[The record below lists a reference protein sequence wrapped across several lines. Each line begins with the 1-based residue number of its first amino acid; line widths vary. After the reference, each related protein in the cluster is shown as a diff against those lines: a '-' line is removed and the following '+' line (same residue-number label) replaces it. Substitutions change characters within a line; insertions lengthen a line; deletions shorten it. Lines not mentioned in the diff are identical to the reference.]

1 MEAANSLEPT
11 PGVVTIS
18 FLSSVP
24 QAHYWKSRMMKYAGV
39 LAFVV
44 SLAAPVFAANAPEP
58 DGKPHVF
65 ALHDRQFWVD
75 KTAMRVF
82 AGEIHPGRIPA
93 EFWEDRI
100 KKAKAMGLNTVSVY
114 VFWNEIEPTEGNF
127 VFKDQTDIRRFV
139 KLCQDNGMWVILRS
153 GPYVCGEIDFGGL
166 PAWLLKHEGLR
177 IRSNEPQFMKYCK
190 AYVEQISKQL
200 ADLQV
205 SHGGP
210 ILMTQIENE
219 YQRMDDYLREMQSLY
234 VAAGFDGQLMTCDP
248 SGGPWTTMDYLPNV
262 LRGYNGFDPNDRFQ
276 MRYDQSIAV
285 TEKTGYPVFSPE
297 VYTGWF
303 PAWGSP
309 QGKSPKV
316 DIDTQIKRIQFLF
329 DHKDASGRPD
339 LSWCLYLFDGGT
351 NFGFMAGPSN
361 NRPVTTSYDYDAP
374 VDELGRITPKYRAL
388 RDLYVKYLDL
398 TLPPIPGDPK
408 VIEIPS
414 FTLKAG
420 AELVDRL
427 PAKAIDSENVAP
439 MENFDQNYGFIDY
452 RKEFPD
458 GLKGTLDSGQG
469 RDYITI
475 MVNGKVI
482 ADKFSGVGGRGG
494 RGGARGGPAAPGA
507 GGGGLTVD
515 VSGPCTL
522 DILVHNLGRNSLIRS
537 GDNERKGLITN
548 PSLNGTAITGWKIYT
563 LPLEDPAQLPPS
575 TKVSQGAGPTFYS
588 GTFTLAEKG
597 ETYLDMSKFHF
608 GVVWVNGHNLGRYW
622 EVGASRAI
630 YLPSVWEKAGPNEIT
645 VLELGHAPADA
656 SISGV
661 SNMVE
666 TPLQPIQPLWSAAAA
681 PAGRGN

>member
-1 MEAANSLEPT
+1 MRNLTIAAL
-11 PGVVTIS
+11 
-18 FLSSVP
+18 FL
-24 QAHYWKSRMMKYAGV
+24 
-39 LAFVV
+39 
-44 SLAAPVFAANAPEP
+44 SLAAPALAANAPEA
-58 DGKPHVF
+58 DGKPHQF
-65 ALHDRQFWVD
+65 TLHDRQFWLD
-75 KTAMRVF
+75 GTPMRVF
-82 AGEIHPGRIPA
+82 AGEIHPARIPP

-100 KKAKAMGLNTVSVY
+100 KKAKAMGLNTISIY
-114 VFWNEIEPTEGNF
+114 LFWNEIEPTEGNF
-127 VFKDQTDIRRFV
+127 VFKDQTDVRRFV

-166 PAWLLKHEGLR
+166 PAWLLKHPGLK

-190 AYVEQISKQL
+190 AYIDQIGKQV

-210 ILMTQIENE
+210 IIMTQIENE
-219 YQRMDDYLREMQSLY
+219 YQRIDDYLRELQTY
-234 VAAGFDGQLMTCDP
+234 YTAAGFDGQLMTCDP

-285 TEKTGYPVFSPE
+285 TEKTGFPVFSPE

-316 DIDTQIKRIQFLF
+316 DIETQVKRIQFLF

-374 VDELGRITPKYRAL
+374 VDELGRVTPKYRAL

-398 TLPPIPGDPK
+398 TLPAIPGDPK
-408 VIEIPS
+408 VIEIPEFS
-414 FTLKAG
+414 VKAD
-420 AELVDRL
+420 AALVDRL
-427 PAKAIDSENVAP
+427 PAKAIESANVAP
-439 MENFDQNYGFIDY
+439 MEEFDQNYGFIDY
-452 RKEFPD
+452 RKEFPG
-458 GLKGTLDSGQG
+458 GLKGTLETGQG
-469 RDYITI
+469 RDYISV

-494 RGGARGGPAAPGA
+494 GRGRGAGAPAAAP
-507 GGGGLTVD
+507 LTVD

-522 DILVHNLGRNSLIRS
+522 DILVHNLGRNSLIRD
-537 GDNERKGLITN
+537 GNNERKGLITN
-548 PSLNGTAITGWKIYT
+548 PSLNGTPLTGWKIYS
-563 LPLEDPAQLPPS
+563 LPLQDPAQLPAATSAKSPL
-575 TKVSQGAGPTFYS
+575 TDGPTFYTA
-588 GTFTLAEKG
+588 TFSINDPG
-597 ETYLDMSKFHF
+597 ETYLDMSNFHF

-630 YLPSVWEKAGPNEIT
+630 YLPSPWQKKGENQIT
-645 VLELGHAPADA
+645 ILELGPAPAKTT
-656 SISGV
+656 ISGV
-661 SNMVE
+661 KNMIE
-666 TPLQPIQPLWSAAAA
+666 TPLKPIQPLWTAAA
-681 PAGRGN
+681 PPASPN